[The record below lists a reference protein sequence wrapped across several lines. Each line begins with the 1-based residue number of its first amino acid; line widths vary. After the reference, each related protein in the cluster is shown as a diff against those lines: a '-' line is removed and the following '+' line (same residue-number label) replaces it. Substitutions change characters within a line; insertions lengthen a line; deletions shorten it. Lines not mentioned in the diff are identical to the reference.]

1 MRDPMNDVMMN
12 LMTGR
17 GEPIIRYL
25 NIIRIVEA
33 EYYRV
38 SQKKLSL
45 VEIACGKYNSN
56 IGEKSSR
63 SFDKSW

>member
-1 MRDPMNDVMMN
+1 MNMDIKELGLGYGYAPWYYPKVVKVKN
-12 LMTGR
+12 VL
-17 GEPIIRYL
+17 
-25 NIIRIVEA
+25 
-33 EYYRV
+33 YRV